1 MMKIYETDRLYLREI
16 DESYAETVLQ
26 YYDRNRE
33 FLKAWEEY
41 RPDDFF
47 TLDYQKKK
55 LQKDRKE
62 FEEGKIIRLW
72 IFKKGDDTKIIGCIS
87 FNLIVRGIYQ
97 SCVLGYKLDK
107 AELNKGYTTEALRK
121 AIQVAF
127 EEFQLHR
134 IEAPIMPRNLASI
147 QVVTKIGFQY
157 EGVSRKMLMVNG
169 VWEDHMRWVLLN
181 E

>member
-1 MMKIYETDRLYLREI
+1 MKHKIFTGLVCSISILGLAACGTNEETTSSKGEKVKQEEKKDI
-16 DESYAETVLQ
+16 KATESS
-26 YYDRNRE
+26 
-33 FLKAWEEY
+33 KALEN
-41 RPDDFF
+41 PQD
-47 TLDYQKKK
+47 
-55 LQKDRKE
+55 
-62 FEEGKIIRLW
+62 
-72 IFKKGDDTKIIGCIS
+72 KKGDDTKIIGCIS

-97 SCVLGYKLDK
+97 SCVLSYKLDK

-127 EEFQLHR
+127 GEFQLHR

-169 VWEDHMRWVLLN
+169 VWEDH
-181 E
+181 